1 MKKLLIILLCA
12 LCLLPSCACS
22 EDLQQSADVL
32 IQSLELEG
40 LQSSMRE
47 ALGLKTVLS
56 GNEKKGKITL
66 SYHSAEE
73 LEHLY
78 EVIGRLLG

>member
-1 MKKLLIILLCA
+1 MARDKAPKA
-12 LCLLPSCACS
+12 AAHKSP
-22 EDLQQSADVL
+22 QQL
-32 IQSLELEG
+32 TPELDA

-47 ALGLKTVLS
+47 ALGLKTVFS
-56 GNEKKGKITL
+56 GNERRGKITL
-66 SYHSAEE
+66 SYSSAEE